1 MDLNSMG
8 VRHPLS
14 LYVCATLERRSG
26 LELLYKRSQEE
37 YRDLRDIFYLFKVE
51 TYSFSSNEEP

>member
-14 LYVCATLERRSG
+14 LYVCVALERRSG
-26 LELLYKRSQEE
+26 LELLYQRSKEE
-37 YRDLRDIFYLFKVE
+37 YRDLRDIFYLLKVE
-51 TYSFSSNEEP
+51 THSFSSNEES